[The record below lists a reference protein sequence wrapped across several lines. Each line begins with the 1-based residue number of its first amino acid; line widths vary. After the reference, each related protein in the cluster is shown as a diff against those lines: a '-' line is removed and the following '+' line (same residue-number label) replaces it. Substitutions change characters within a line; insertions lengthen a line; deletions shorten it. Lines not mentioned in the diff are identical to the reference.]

1 MAGAGNCK
9 YSEQHLFCQRE
20 EGFACCPA
28 PSLLPLFIKMGWTNY
43 IIIPKLKIAVQVS
56 RWVDDDNEDLY
67 NAIDKLIDHV
77 FNHDLLFE
85 SYKDLTLGYLS
96 ELIQVYDLAR
106 NFEDI
111 SINEFFV
118 YWLKKRNIDFEI
130 KTSNEISAE
139 QLRRKGYKVI
149 EMKW

>member
-1 MAGAGNCK
+1 
-9 YSEQHLFCQRE
+9 
-20 EGFACCPA
+20 
-28 PSLLPLFIKMGWTNY
+28 MGWTNY

-56 RWVDDDNEDLY
+56 RWVDGDNETLY